1 MTLIKDFKNIVAA
14 NIQRDGID
22 NLMEWVENE
31 TDFFTAPAST
41 RYHGSYEGGLLEH
54 SLNVYNRLVFEMN
67 TVIGEGWEDIYSPET
82 IAIVALFHDLCKIDR
97 YVLTEKWRKD
107 EDGQWEA
114 YDAYDYNKEK
124 AEMGHGAQSVYYLQ
138 KFIQLTEIEAQAIY
152 WHMGA
157 YDISPYSSLAN
168 CSETFKWNPLAFL
181 VHRADMAATYIT
193 ENEAFDFAKPMEA
206 ENDVDEEQD
215 EPVEEKPVRKSRR
228 TKQADTEEAEEEEKP
243 KRTRAARRSRKVEE
257 AETEAADTVDEDVEE
272 EKPTRRRSR
281 RTKKEDVA
289 EDTPEEK
296 PARITRR
303 RKKQEDVADEEEPEA
318 AEEEPKSK
326 IRMPRKGR
334 KATAKEEPKTY
345 YFYSEEEDV
354 YYKSTENEPK
364 NDNDILVDEQE
375 YLDAMCPVL
384 EEDFFYKLHGQA
396 HVLRAGERLPEEYDE
411 ETWEPITEKE
421 YDKLTADSEKTVV
434 RASRKKPT
442 PSRRPR
448 K

>member
-67 TVIGEGWEDIYSPET
+67 TVIGEGWEEIYSPET

-107 EDGQWEA
+107 EDAQWEA

-193 ENEAFDFAKPMEA
+193 ENEAFDFAKPIEA
-206 ENDVDEEQD
+206 EDVADEEQD

-228 TKQADTEEAEEEEKP
+228 TKQADTEEVEEEEKP
-243 KRTRAARRSRKVEE
+243 KRTRAARRSRKVKE
-257 AETEAADTVDEDVEE
+257 AETEAADTVEEVEE

-303 RKKQEDVADEEEPEA
+303 RKKQEDVEDEEEPEV

-334 KATAKEEPKTY
+334 KAAAKEEPKTY

-354 YYKSTENEPK
+354 YYKSTENEPN

-384 EEDFFYKLHGQA
+384 EEDFFYKLNGQA

-411 ETWEPITEKE
+411 DTWEPITERE

>member
-67 TVIGEGWEDIYSPET
+67 TVIGEGWEEIYSPET

-193 ENEAFDFAKPMEA
+193 ENEAFDFAKPVGA
-206 ENDVDEEQD
+206 EDVVDEEQD

-257 AETEAADTVDEDVEE
+257 AKTEAADAVEEVEE

-281 RTKKEDVA
+281 RVKKEDVA
-289 EDTPEEK
+289 EDTAEEK

-303 RKKQEDVADEEEPEA
+303 RKKQEEVAEDEEPEV

-334 KATAKEEPKTY
+334 KAAAKEEPKTY

-354 YYKSTENEPK
+354 YYKSTENEPN

-384 EEDFFYKLHGQA
+384 EEDFFYKLNGQA

-411 ETWEPITEKE
+411 DTWEPITEKE

>member
-54 SLNVYNRLVFEMN
+54 SLNVYNRLLFEMN

-107 EDGQWEA
+107 EDGQWET
-114 YDAYDYNKEK
+114 YEAYDYNKEK

-168 CSETFKWNPLAFL
+168 CSETFKWNPLTFL

-193 ENEAFDFAKPMEA
+193 ENEAFDFAKPIEA
-206 ENDVDEEQD
+206 ENAADEEQD
-215 EPVEEKPVRKSRR
+215 EPAEEKPVRKSRR

-243 KRTRAARRSRKVEE
+243 KRTRTARRSRKVEE
-257 AETEAADTVDEDVEE
+257 AETEAADAVEEVEE

-289 EDTPEEK
+289 EDVPEEK
-296 PARITRR
+296 PVRITRR
-303 RKKQEDVADEEEPEA
+303 RKKQEDVEDEEVPEV

-334 KATAKEEPKTY
+334 KAAAKEEPKTY

-354 YYKSTENEPK
+354 YYKSTENEPN

-384 EEDFFYKLHGQA
+384 EEDFFYKLDGQA
-396 HVLRAGERLPEEYDE
+396 HVLRAGERLPEEYDGD
-411 ETWEPITEKE
+411 TWEPITEKE

>member
-1 MTLIKDFKNIVAA
+1 MTLIKDFKTIVAA

-41 RYHGSYEGGLLEH
+41 RYHGSYAGGLLEH

-67 TVIGEGWEDIYSPET
+67 TVIGEGWEEIYSPET

-193 ENEAFDFAKPMEA
+193 ENEAFDFAKPVEA

-215 EPVEEKPVRKSRR
+215 EPAEEKPVRKSRR

-257 AETEAADTVDEDVEE
+257 AETEATDAVEEVEE
-272 EKPTRRRSR
+272 EKPTRHRSR

-303 RKKQEDVADEEEPEA
+303 RKKQEEVAEDEEPEVT
-318 AEEEPKSK
+318 EEEPKSK

-334 KATAKEEPKTY
+334 KAAVKEEPKTY

-354 YYKSTENEPK
+354 YYKSTENEPN

-384 EEDFFYKLHGQA
+384 EEDFFYRLDGEA
-396 HVLRAGERLPEEYDE
+396 HVLRKGERLPEEYDE
-411 ETWEPITEKE
+411 DTWEPITAKE

>member
-1 MTLIKDFKNIVAA
+1 MTLIKDFKTIVAA

-114 YDAYDYNKEK
+114 YEAYDYNKEK

-193 ENEAFDFAKPMEA
+193 ENEAFDFAKPVEA
-206 ENDVDEEQD
+206 EDVADEGHD

-228 TKQADTEEAEEEEKP
+228 TKQDDAEEVEEEEKP
-243 KRTRAARRSRKVEE
+243 KRTRAAGRSRKVEE
-257 AETEAADTVDEDVEE
+257 AETEAADAVEE

-281 RTKKEDVA
+281 RAKKEDVTEEPA
-289 EDTPEEK
+289 EEK

-303 RKKQEDVADEEEPEA
+303 RKKQEDVAEDEEPEVT
-318 AEEEPKSK
+318 EEEPKSK

-334 KATAKEEPKTY
+334 KAAAKEEPKTY

-354 YYKSTENEPK
+354 YYKSTENEPN

-384 EEDFFYKLHGQA
+384 EEDFFYKLDGQA

-411 ETWEPITEKE
+411 DTWEPITEKE

>member
-67 TVIGEGWEDIYSPET
+67 TVIGEGWEEIYSPET

-97 YVLTEKWRKD
+97 YVLTEKWCKD

-193 ENEAFDFAKPMEA
+193 ENEAFDFAKPVEA
-206 ENDVDEEQD
+206 EDVVDEEQD
-215 EPVEEKPVRKSRR
+215 EPVEEKLVRKSRR
-228 TKQADTEEAEEEEKP
+228 TKADTEEAEEEEKP

-257 AETEAADTVDEDVEE
+257 AETEAADAVEEVEE

-303 RKKQEDVADEEEPEA
+303 RKKQEDVADEESEV

-334 KATAKEEPKTY
+334 KVVAKEEPKTY
-345 YFYSEEEDV
+345 YFYSEEGDV
-354 YYKSTENEPK
+354 YYKSTENEPN

-384 EEDFFYKLHGQA
+384 EEDFFYKLDGQA

-411 ETWEPITEKE
+411 DTWEPITEKE

>member
-54 SLNVYNRLVFEMN
+54 SLNVYNRLLFEMN
-67 TVIGEGWEDIYSPET
+67 TVVGEGWQDIYSPET
-82 IAIVALFHDLCKIDR
+82 IAIAALFHDLCKIDR

-114 YDAYDYNKEK
+114 YDAYDYNNDK

-193 ENEAFDFAKPMEA
+193 ENEAFDFAKPIEA
-206 ENDVDEEQD
+206 EDVADEEQD
-215 EPVEEKPVRKSRR
+215 EPVEEKPVRKSRQ
-228 TKQADTEEAEEEEKP
+228 TKQADAEEAEEEEKP
-243 KRTRAARRSRKVEE
+243 KRTRAARRSRKAEE
-257 AETEAADTVDEDVEE
+257 AETEAADTVDEEVEE

-289 EDTPEEK
+289 KGTTEEK

-303 RKKQEDVADEEEPEA
+303 RKKQEDVEDEEEPEV
-318 AEEEPKSK
+318 AEQEPKSK

-334 KATAKEEPKTY
+334 KAVAKEAPKTY

-354 YYKSTENEPK
+354 YYKSTENEPN

-384 EEDFFYKLHGQA
+384 EEDFFYKLDGQA

-411 ETWEPITEKE
+411 DTWEPITEKE

>member
-1 MTLIKDFKNIVAA
+1 MTLIKDFKTIVAA
-14 NIQRDGID
+14 NIQRNGID

-114 YDAYDYNKEK
+114 YDAYDYNQEK

-193 ENEAFDFAKPMEA
+193 ENEAFDFAKPIEA
-206 ENDVDEEQD
+206 ENATDEEQD
-215 EPVEEKPVRKSRR
+215 EPAEEKPVRKPRR
-228 TKQADTEEAEEEEKP
+228 TKQADTEEVGEEEKP

-257 AETEAADTVDEDVEE
+257 AETEAADAVEEVEE

-281 RTKKEDVA
+281 RTEKEDVA
-289 EDTPEEK
+289 EDVPEEK

-303 RKKQEDVADEEEPEA
+303 RKKQEDVADEEEPEV

-334 KATAKEEPKTY
+334 KAAAKEEPKTY

-384 EEDFFYKLHGQA
+384 EEDFFYKLNGHA

>member
-97 YVLTEKWRKD
+97 YVITEKWRKD

-114 YDAYDYNKEK
+114 YEAYDYNKEK

-193 ENEAFDFAKPMEA
+193 ENEAFDFAKPVGA
-206 ENDVDEEQD
+206 
-215 EPVEEKPVRKSRR
+215 
-228 TKQADTEEAEEEEKP
+228 
-243 KRTRAARRSRKVEE
+243 
-257 AETEAADTVDEDVEE
+257 EDV
-272 EKPTRRRSR
+272 
-281 RTKKEDVA
+281 
-289 EDTPEEK
+289 PEEK

-303 RKKQEDVADEEEPEA
+303 RKKQEEVAGHEEPEVT
-318 AEEEPKSK
+318 EEEPKSK

-334 KATAKEEPKTY
+334 KAAAKEEPKTY
-345 YFYSEEEDV
+345 YFYSQEADV
-354 YYKSTENEPK
+354 YYKCTENEPIS
-364 NDNDILVDEQE
+364 DNDILVDEQE

-384 EEDFFYKLHGQA
+384 EEDFFYKLNGQA

-411 ETWEPITEKE
+411 DTWEPITEKE

>member
-67 TVIGEGWEDIYSPET
+67 TVIGEGWEEIYSPET

-193 ENEAFDFAKPMEA
+193 ENEAFDFAKPVEA
-206 ENDVDEEQD
+206 EDVVDEEQD

-257 AETEAADTVDEDVEE
+257 AKTEAADAVEEVEE

-281 RTKKEDVA
+281 RAKKEDVA
-289 EDTPEEK
+289 EDTAEEK

-303 RKKQEDVADEEEPEA
+303 RKKQEEVAEDEEPEV

-334 KATAKEEPKTY
+334 KAAAKEEPKTY
-345 YFYSEEEDV
+345 YFYSEEEDE
-354 YYKSTENEPK
+354 YYKSTENEPN

-384 EEDFFYKLHGQA
+384 EEDFFYKLNGQA

-411 ETWEPITEKE
+411 DTWEPITEKE